1 VGQPRYESVE
11 KALEVDPL
19 GGREVLEQRR
29 HCFGSSLEDASRGGG
44 AFAREPQRVGACVPA
59 WAPLHEPGLHQSI
72 DEPPRAGLRQPD
84 DAFEVTD
91 GSPGVGTEVH
101 ECCRAASFLRDRGL
115 RGVAHTVDDGQRM
128 RSHQL
133 LEPAT
138 DRVDL
143 CR

>member
-1 VGQPRYESVE
+1 MGQSRYESVE

-29 HCFGSSLEDASRGGG
+29 YCFRSSVEDASRGRG
-44 AFAREPQRVGACVPA
+44 AFAREAERLGAGVPA
-59 WAPLHEPGLHQSI
+59 WAPLHQPGLHQSI
-72 DEPPRAGLRQPD
+72 DEPARAGLSQPD

-91 GSPGVGTEVH
+91 GSPGVGAQVH

-115 RGVAHTVDDGQRM
+115 RGVAHPVDDGQRM

-138 DRVDL
+138 DGTDR